1 MKKTLILSAALLA
14 CAAYSAAPSVEK
26 VERSYHKAS
35 KLYGRAEYFQI
46 RNDRNSYLIYF
57 QWTLETAKASAKVL
71 IGMPEP
77 VFWQG
82 FISRDFTR
90 LTVNGISSAGLEP
103 KSITPFTEKGIA
115 GIDAVY
121 NFDGVKMNLRF
132 FMNEASP
139 MLFME
144 WRKLSGSQ
152 EELRSAEL
160 AFSVYPSYS
169 VPNGGKRDPRYQRE
183 ILTPARKIP
192 SPANTAWVRLQKT
205 DTALVM
211 YDNAF
216 EPSNTPKAQGP
227 CFLAIDW
234 KGISSGKVWF
244 GKIYCMNFRFTL
256 DPKAEAW
263 RFGLWETKKPMN
275 NSEFLE
281 YRKNNASLFQ
291 MNTDQKDGEK

>member
-14 CAAYSAAPSVEK
+14 CAAYSAAPSAEK

-82 FISRDFTR
+82 FISRNFTC

-103 KSITPFTEKGIA
+103 KSITPFAEKGIA

-144 WRKLSGSQ
+144 WRKLPGSQ

-169 VPNGGKRDPRYQRE
+169 VPNGGKRDERYQRE
-183 ILTPARKIP
+183 IQTPARTIP
-192 SPANTAWVRLQKT
+192 SPKNTAWVKLAPA
-205 DTALVM
+205 DASFIM
-211 YDNAF
+211 YDRTF

-227 CFLAIDW
+227 CFLAADW
-234 KGISSGKVWF
+234 KGILSGRVWF
-244 GKIYCMNFRFTL
+244 GKIYVMDFRFTL
-256 DPKAEAW
+256 DPKADCW
-263 RFGLWETKKPMN
+263 RFGLWENKKPVN
-275 NSEFLE
+275 NQEFMD
-281 YRKNNASLFQ
+281 YKKNHEAFFQ
-291 MNTDQKDGEK
+291 MPPR